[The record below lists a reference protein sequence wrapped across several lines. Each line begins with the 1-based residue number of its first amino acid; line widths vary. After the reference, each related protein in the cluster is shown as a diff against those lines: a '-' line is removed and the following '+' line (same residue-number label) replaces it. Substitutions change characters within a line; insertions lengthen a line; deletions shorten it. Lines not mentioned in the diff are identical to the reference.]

1 MLEIENRI
9 RKFLMDNFVLGEQL
23 DQLGFDESFLENGVV
38 DSTGILELVFFVEDQ
53 FGIQI
58 DTSEVLPENFD
69 SINRL
74 TTYIRRK
81 QKIM

>member
-1 MLEIENRI
+1 MSDIQNKIRQFLAENFI
-9 RKFLMDNFVLGEQL
+9 LSEQL
-23 DQLGFDESFLENGVV
+23 DQLGLDDSFLDNGII
-38 DSTGILELVFFVEDQ
+38 DSTGILELIFFVEDQ

-74 TTYIRRK
+74 EAYIQRK
-81 QKIM
+81 QSS